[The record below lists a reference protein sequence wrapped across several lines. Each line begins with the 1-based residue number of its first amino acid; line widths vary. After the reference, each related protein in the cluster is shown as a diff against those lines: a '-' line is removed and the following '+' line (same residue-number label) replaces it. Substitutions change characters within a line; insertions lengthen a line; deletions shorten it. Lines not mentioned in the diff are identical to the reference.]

1 MPLGLMGWT
10 QPINLGV
17 KVWLGQLTGPL
28 SPFSQ
33 ALLLSRSPS
42 ALFTVRVTVA
52 STLCSSPCW
61 PALVPPHPDA
71 VPPPLLLRFPAAA
84 VPDSS
89 PSASNRAY
97 SWNPNPSRSGLGRQ
111 RDTAPPRLLLLFLEP
126 QFYSCSTSPSPR
138 RRSGWLLDGCNPDVA
153 SLLPSLRSSRASAR
167 PRLHGSSLHSLL
179 TGGVGG
185 DALLPW
191 SSSMTTRALPRRH
204 VVMTLGARYDSS
216 SSSFLLSTPS

>member
-42 ALFTVRVTVA
+42 ALFTVRVAVA

-84 VPDSS
+84 VPDRTRIDSS
-89 PSASNRAY
+89 G
-97 SWNPNPSRSGLGRQ
+97 NPNPSCHGSGRRCPSPGFRASCCTSSPASIASSSSCTVVPSVALHR
-111 RDTAPPRLLLLFLEP
+111 PRLLVDWK
-126 QFYSCSTSPSPR
+126 S
-138 RRSGWLLDGCNPDVA
+138 
-153 SLLPSLRSSRASAR
+153 
-167 PRLHGSSLHSLL
+167 
-179 TGGVGG
+179 
-185 DALLPW
+185 
-191 SSSMTTRALPRRH
+191 
-204 VVMTLGARYDSS
+204 VV
-216 SSSFLLSTPS
+216 